1 MKKIPL
7 LIVLLFVQHHI
18 SAQMFTAHESE
29 FTGIFYGDCHWA
41 NINND
46 SRPDVIISGAE
57 PEFTGYAAIYQ
68 NDAEGFTKLTNPTF
82 PNIMYSAIETADF
95 DGNGHQDIIITGTKT
110 SATSTS
116 VFLIYYNNGDGTFN
130 EISDSGITPV
140 NFGSVQAVDFNNDG
154 LVDILVNG
162 QTTEFYVT
170 KIYAQESDGDFIE
183 QSSALIGTY
192 FSDTKVFDANM
203 DGLPD
208 LLVTGFNTS
217 FTPDTKLYLNQGDF
231 TFAENNS
238 NLIGAYF
245 SSIDTA
251 DINNDGFPDLLITGM
266 SPAFA
271 ASTTVY
277 LNDGQ
282 ANFTVLETEIPGA
295 YSGSARWIDYD
306 SDGLKDIF
314 IIGSDTVGAN
324 IAKFYKNNGDLTFT
338 EDTETSNAITGLNMS
353 KAEFADYD
361 NDGDLDLLT
370 VGFDGD
376 LGITKLYTNN
386 SAVPCSDPGNTPGDL
401 GCVTFTYQ
409 NETKT
414 YVTVRAKDGNIWLQ
428 QNLGSDNIAAFETDD
443 NAFGDLFQ
451 WGRWDDGHQ
460 KRNATI
466 SAVTPQPNNPTG
478 LNGAGSFLTSA
489 PEWWATGAITDTWEA
504 AFPENVT
511 ATNGCDPCKA
521 LGNDWSVPTQ
531 QQWTEIIAQE
541 TITNIATAYE
551 SNLKLPVAG
560 SRLPSGNFNF
570 TGVRG
575 YYWSK
580 TPSDN
585 VEYVKYLYYSNFIVN
600 PNAGSSRAQA
610 LSVRC
615 IKTPTLEIGSFNK
628 SEISIYPN
636 PTSGIVNID
645 TKLAIDK
652 VNVYNITG
660 QLIQSTKSTTIDL
673 SGAKTGIYVV
683 KIEFE
688 NGQSSVHKVIRR

>member
-7 LIVLLFVQHHI
+7 LIILFFVQLHL
-18 SAQMFTAHESE
+18 SAQVFTAHESE

-41 NINND
+41 NLNND

-57 PEFTGYAAIYQ
+57 PGFTGYAAIYQ
-68 NDAEGFTKLTNPTF
+68 NAADGFTKLTNPTF
-82 PNIMYSAIETADF
+82 PNIMYSAIATADF

-110 SATSTS
+110 GATSTS

-162 QTTEFYVT
+162 QTTDSYVT

-183 QSSALIGTY
+183 QSSALMGTY

-314 IIGSDTVGAN
+314 IIGSDTAGAN
-324 IAKFYKNNGDLTFT
+324 IAKFYRNNDDLTFT

-414 YVTVRAKDGNIWLQ
+414 YATVRAKDGNIWLQ

-460 KRNATI
+460 KRNATT

-489 PEWWATGAITDTWEA
+489 PEWWAAGAITDTWEA
-504 AFPENVT
+504 ASPENVT

-615 IKTPTLEIGSFNK
+615 VKTPTLGIGSFTK
-628 SEISIYPN
+628 SEISVYPN

-645 TKLAIDK
+645 TKLAIEK